1 MGLYFCNKSEKFV
14 NVSHEKIY
22 PSLSMLF
29 LMTTTKWLSVSLWGT
44 AHGLV
49 KANVFLAILKI
60 DLDQLC

>member
-1 MGLYFCNKSEKFV
+1 
-14 NVSHEKIY
+14 
-22 PSLSMLF
+22 MLF